1 MNDHFDMQL
10 RGIAGE
16 FRYPATPDIAA
27 SLRERLAVR
36 GARRPALRL
45 GLAPIALLI
54 VLLLAA
60 ALLAVPS
67 VRAAILEWLQIGGIR
82 IWLVEPTPTP
92 TMEPSLPGETP
103 PPTATPRPVIRT
115 PYRDLA
121 GLTTLDAAR
130 EQVYFPIRLPGY
142 PPDLG
147 QPDDVYLQAVGGP
160 LVVLVW
166 RDPADPHRARLALHI
181 LGPGVV
187 ADKGAPPVVESAAVN
202 GQPALWTTG
211 PYMLE
216 YTDGMGFKWLVE
228 GHVLLWEQDGLT
240 HRLETGLPLDE
251 AIRIAES
258 LEETTDDRQ

>member
-1 MNDHFDMQL
+1 MNDHFEMQL

-16 FRYPATPDIAA
+16 FRYPATPNLAA
-27 SLRERLAVR
+27 SVRERLAAR
-36 GARRPALRL
+36 SARRPALRL

-54 VLLLAA
+54 VVLLAA

-92 TMEPSLPGETP
+92 TLEPSAPGETP
-103 PPTATPRPVIRT
+103 PPTATPRPVIRA
-115 PYRDLA
+115 PYRALA
-121 GLTTLDAAR
+121 GLTTLEAAR
-130 EQVYFPIRLPGY
+130 AAVYFPVLLPAY

-147 QPDDVYLQAVGGP
+147 PPDDVYLQDVGGP
-160 LVVLVW
+160 LIVLVW
-166 RDPADPHRARLALHI
+166 RDPADPERARLALHI

-187 ADKGAPPVVESAAVN
+187 ADKGEPVTIQEAAVS
-202 GQPALWTTG
+202 GHRALWTEG

-216 YTDGMGFKWLVE
+216 YAYGHDFKWLVE

-240 HRLETGLPLDE
+240 YRLETDLPLDE

-258 LEETTDDRQ
+258 LGETEDSNQ